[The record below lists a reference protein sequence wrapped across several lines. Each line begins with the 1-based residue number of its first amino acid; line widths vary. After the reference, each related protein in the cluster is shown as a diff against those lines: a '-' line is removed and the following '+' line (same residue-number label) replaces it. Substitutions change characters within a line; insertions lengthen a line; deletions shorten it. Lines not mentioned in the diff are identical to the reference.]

1 MIGSVGLFDFVR
13 CEYPLPLPEEALGI
27 DMPDWSEFDFQT
39 KPFLRSDED
48 QFMGIDTYNIDEEGE
63 MYKDVVQRTYEEGED
78 GFLDVKEVNKGIERV
93 EYTGEMHLSGLH
105 TSGKYDYFMEFEAL
119 FWKGDLKEI
128 KLANWEKNDNEERL
142 KKQKELEHR
151 FKQAYD
157 KKSSG
162 FRTICNKAVKLPFSI
177 IKYLFAL
184 GYRIAHKVESWISF

>member
-1 MIGSVGLFDFVR
+1 MDKKKKEAKVSFKTPQVVPVVEEENTVELPEIHPNMIQPFSLVLGLGSVRSGKTVLINN
-13 CEYPLPLPEEALGI
+13 LL
-27 DMPDWSEFDFQT
+27 
-39 KPFLRSDED
+39 LRS
-48 QFMGIDTYNIDEEGE
+48 
-63 MYKDVVQRTYEEGED
+63 RED